1 MEFLNIIYLNSLSC
15 LTIIL
20 NGIAFRKA
28 FNFENVNK
36 NFLEAGLYGLISIS
50 FITFIANFVF
60 KISNIMSI
68 FILIIPILF
77 VLKQIIPKTKELLL
91 MSILLGLISSF
102 IMYLDNTNRPDAGLY
117 HLPFINII
125 NDSKIII
132 GSANLEFRFGHTSVL
147 QYLSAAFN
155 NNIFSENG
163 ILLPQANIFSIV
175 VLYFLNLLKVN
186 NTYLKLFFFIFLF
199 NILYSMNRYSGFGND
214 DPAHMFYFLSIC
226 NLVYFYFD
234 KDKNKIKNIIFFS
247 LFAFLIKPFLILVFI
262 FPLILLID
270 KETKIFTK
278 TNIFC
283 LLIIIFWGLKNI
295 LISSCA
301 LYPVS
306 LTCIKNVE
314 WTTYKSR
321 ISNPERASR
330 TSEAWA
336 KDWPNK
342 NIIIDQSEYIK
353 KFRWVETWK
362 KNHFNVFLNE
372 IIPQLILI
380 FLIIIFFP
388 NILNNNNI
396 DRSLKIKIFFVGLIS
411 FSLWFIKFPIY
422 RYGQAYIITFI
433 NSLMF
438 FPFFKNIRIFNFNN
452 ENVYRLIKYFLVFIF
467 LGIILKNIN
476 RINEKIEYK
485 YINYPWPKMYSFT
498 KQNKKN
504 KNLKVISENGQFLY
518 YKPNPYSLCMYSQ
531 SPCTSNLDV
540 GKIKKKIVNGYTIFH
555 Y

>member
-15 LTIIL
+15 LIIIL
-20 NGIAFRKA
+20 NGIAFKKA
-28 FNFENVNK
+28 FNFENINK

-91 MSILLGLISSF
+91 ISILLGLISSF

-155 NNIFSENG
+155 NHIFSENG
-163 ILLPQANIFSIV
+163 ILLTQANIFSIV
-175 VLYFLNLLKVN
+175 VLYFLSLLKVN
-186 NTYLKLFFFIFLF
+186 NTFLKLFFFVFLF

-234 KDKNKIKNIIFFS
+234 KDNNKIKNIIFFS

-283 LLIIIFWGLKNI
+283 LLILIFWGLKNI

-306 LTCIKNVE
+306 FTCIKNVE

-336 KDWPNK
+336 KDWPNN

-353 KFRWVETWK
+353 KFRWVKTWK

-372 IIPQLILI
+372 ILPQLILI
-380 FLIIIFFP
+380 CLIIIFFP
-388 NILNNNNI
+388 KILNNNI
-396 DRSLKIKIFFVGLIS
+396 DRSLKIKIFIVALIS

-433 NSLMF
+433 NSFMF
-438 FPFFKNIRIFNFNN
+438 FPFFKKIGIFNFNN
-452 ENVYRLIKYFLVFIF
+452 ENIYRLIKYFLAFIF

-476 RINEKIEYK
+476 RINENIEYK
-485 YINYPWPKMYSFT
+485 YFNYPWPKMYSFT
-498 KQNKKN
+498 KQNNKN
-504 KNLKVISENGQFLY
+504 ENLKVISDNGQFLY
-518 YKPNPYSLCMYSQ
+518 YKPNPYSLCMYSE